1 MAKESSVMRRIL
13 FFAVVSMLLTGCG
26 MAPGSFVAQVP
37 TEGPIEQGQ
46 LVANT
51 SANQFIRVI
60 ARPPRDGMTPTEIVQ
75 GFLESSASFDN
86 NHAVARSYLTPEAAG
101 NWDPSS
107 GVDVYDGVPT
117 LVEAGAAVLFST
129 TLNGRISSIG
139 RYTVED
145 PGTQLQQSFFLAQR
159 DGQWRINLAPNGLL
173 LSNFDV
179 NRAYRSFPLYFFNPS
194 FQTLVPDARLIPVI
208 GPALGTTL
216 IQRLISGPNQ
226 WLRPAVRTGFP
237 PGVEL
242 AVDAVPIENGIA
254 RVNLTASVALANDAA
269 RLALSQQIVWTLRQ
283 LPKVQFVEIL
293 VNGTPLSVPG
303 TASPQSRDAWP
314 EVNPNGLPAD
324 AVGYASTG
332 AGLVRLTSSG
342 NISVPGEFG
351 ALEEGPITKFAVSN
365 NGKRVIAS
373 TPNGELLWGSLII
386 GSAFESVT
394 PTADPLVGAQSLA
407 FDGDTTAWIVT
418 DRGIAQT
425 LLPTGETNEIEII
438 GLDQGDFVQS
448 VIPSRDGT
456 RAAMIVS
463 TATGSVLLLA
473 QVSRPT
479 PANVTRIQLL
489 KPMRVE
495 SKLSAVTGLAW
506 SSANTI
512 SVIATETAGTLQ
524 IYEIDL
530 GRGEI
535 QAQGSPADPV
545 SIAAAPGLPSLVTSA
560 DGSIYENSSQSWIV
574 RIQGSAAAY
583 PG

>member
-1 MAKESSVMRRIL
+1 MAKESAVMRRIL
-13 FFAVVSMLLTGCG
+13 LFMAVSVLLTGCG

-37 TEGPIEQGQ
+37 TDGPIEQGQ
-46 LVANT
+46 LVSNA

-101 NWDPSS
+101 DWDPNS
-107 GVDVYDGVPT
+107 GVIVYDGVPT

-129 TLNGRISSIG
+129 TLSGRISNIG

-145 PGTQLQQSFFLAQR
+145 PGSQLQQSFFLAQR
-159 DGQWRINLAPNGLL
+159 DGQWRINLAPSGLL

-216 IQRLISGPNQ
+216 IQRLIAGPNQ

-237 PGVEL
+237 AGVEL

-254 RVNLTASVALANDAA
+254 RVNLTASAALANDVA
-269 RLALSQQIVWTLRQ
+269 RVALSQQIVWTLRQ
-283 LPKVQFVEIL
+283 LPEVQFIEIS

-303 TASPQSRDAWP
+303 TTSPQSRDAWP
-314 EVNPNGLPAD
+314 KVNPNGLPID
-324 AVGYASTG
+324 AVGYASTE
-332 AGLVRLTSSG
+332 AGLVRLISSG
-342 NISVPGEFG
+342 NIPVPGKFG

-373 TPNGELLWGSLII
+373 TPNGELWWGSLLI
-386 GSAFESVT
+386 GSAFESAT
-394 PTADPLVGAQSLA
+394 PTADALSGVQSIA
-407 FDGDTTAWIVT
+407 FDGDTTAWIVS
-418 DRGIAQT
+418 DSGKVQT
-425 LLPTGETNEIEII
+425 LLPTGETFEIQIR

-448 VIPSRDGT
+448 VTPSRDGT
-456 RAAMIVS
+456 RAAIVVS
-463 TATGSVLLLA
+463 TETGSVLLLA

-479 PANVTRIQLL
+479 PANVTQIQLL
-489 KPMRVE
+489 KPTRVE
-495 SKLSAVTGLAW
+495 SKLSVVTALAW

-512 SVIATETAGTLQ
+512 AVIATETAGTLQ

-545 SIAAAPGLPSLVTSA
+545 SIAAAPGLPTLVTSA
-560 DGSIYENSSQSWIV
+560 DGSIYENSSQSWVV

>member
-1 MAKESSVMRRIL
+1 MAKEKSVMRRIL
-13 FFAVVSMLLTGCG
+13 LFVVVSVLLTGCG

-37 TEGPIEQGQ
+37 TNGPIEQGQ
-46 LVANT
+46 LVSNT

-101 NWDPSS
+101 DWDPSS
-107 GVDVYDGVPT
+107 GVVVYDGVPT

-129 TLNGRISSIG
+129 TLSGRISSIG

-216 IQRLISGPNQ
+216 IQRLIAGPNQ
-226 WLRPAVRTGFP
+226 WLRPVVRTGFP
-237 PGVEL
+237 TGVEL

-269 RLALSQQIVWTLRQ
+269 RVALSQQIVWTLRQ
-283 LPKVQFVEIL
+283 LPEVQFIEIL

-324 AVGYASTG
+324 AVGYASTD
-332 AGLVRLTSSG
+332 AGLVRLTSSR
-342 NISVPGEFG
+342 NISVPGDFG
-351 ALEEGPITKFAVSN
+351 ALQESPITKFAVSN

-373 TPNGELLWGSLII
+373 TPNGELLWGSLLI

-394 PTADPLVGAQSLA
+394 PTADALVGAQSLA

-425 LLPTGETNEIEII
+425 LLPTGETYEIEII

-495 SKLSAVTGLAW
+495 SKLSAVTALAW

-512 SVIATETAGTLQ
+512 SVIANETAGTLQ

>member
-1 MAKESSVMRRIL
+1 MRRIL
-13 FFAVVSMLLTGCG
+13 LFVVVSVLLTGCG

-37 TEGPIEQGQ
+37 TDGPIEQGQ
-46 LVANT
+46 LVSNT

-101 NWDPSS
+101 DWDPSS
-107 GVDVYDGVPT
+107 GVVVYDGVPT

-129 TLNGRISSIG
+129 ALNGRISNIG
-139 RYTVED
+139 RYTVEN

-159 DGQWRINLAPNGLL
+159 DGQWRISLAPNGLL

-216 IQRLISGPNQ
+216 IQRLIAGPNQ

-237 PGVEL
+237 AGVEL

-254 RVNLTASVALANDAA
+254 RVNLNASVALASDAA
-269 RLALSQQIVWTLRQ
+269 RTALSQQIVWTLRQ
-283 LPKVQFVEIL
+283 LPEVAFVEIS

-303 TASPQSRDAWP
+303 TTSPQSRDAWP
-314 EVNPNGLPAD
+314 EVNPNGLSSD

-332 AGLVRLTSSG
+332 TGVVRLTPLED
-342 NISVPGEFG
+342 ISVPGAFG
-351 ALEEGPITKFAVSN
+351 ALEETFAKLAVSN
-365 NGKRVIAS
+365 DGERAIGS
-373 TPNGELLWGSLII
+373 TSNGELVWGSFLI
-386 GSAFESVT
+386 GAAFESAA
-394 PTADPLVGAQSLA
+394 PTVEALAGVQSIA
-407 FDGDTTAWIVT
+407 FDGDTTVWIVDDSGT
-418 DRGIAQT
+418 AQT
-425 LLPTGETNEIEII
+425 LLPTGETFEIEIL
-438 GLDQGDFVQS
+438 GLEQGDFVQS

-456 RAAMIVS
+456 RAAIIVS
-463 TATGSVLLLA
+463 TEIGSVLLLA
-473 QVSRPT
+473 QISRPT

-495 SKLSAVTGLAW
+495 SKLSAVSAIAW

-512 SVIATETAGTLQ
+512 AVIATETAGTLQ

-530 GRGEI
+530 GRGEV

-545 SIAAAPGLPSLVTSA
+545 SIAAGPGLPTLVTSA

>member
-1 MAKESSVMRRIL
+1 MAKEWTLMRRIL
-13 FFAVVSMLLTGCG
+13 LFVVVSVLLTGCG

-37 TEGPIEQGQ
+37 TDGPIEQGQ

-101 NWDPSS
+101 DWDPSS
-107 GVDVYDGVPT
+107 GVVVYDGVPT

-129 TLNGRISSIG
+129 ALNGRISNIG
-139 RYTVED
+139 RYTVEN

-159 DGQWRINLAPNGLL
+159 DGQWRISLAPNGLL

-216 IQRLISGPNQ
+216 IQRLIAGPNQ

-237 PGVEL
+237 AGVEL

-254 RVNLTASVALANDAA
+254 RVNLNASVALASDAA
-269 RLALSQQIVWTLRQ
+269 RTALSQQIVWTLRQ
-283 LPKVQFVEIL
+283 LPEVAFVEIS

-303 TASPQSRDAWP
+303 TTSPQSRDAWP
-314 EVNPNGLPAD
+314 EVNPNGLSSD

-332 AGLVRLTSSG
+332 TGVVRLTPLED
-342 NISVPGEFG
+342 ISVPGAFG
-351 ALEEGPITKFAVSN
+351 ALEETFAKLAVSN
-365 NGKRVIAS
+365 DGERAIGS
-373 TPNGELLWGSLII
+373 TSNGELVWGSFLI
-386 GSAFESVT
+386 GAAFESAA
-394 PTADPLVGAQSLA
+394 PTVEALAGVQSIA
-407 FDGDTTAWIVT
+407 FDGDTTVWIVDDSGT
-418 DRGIAQT
+418 AQT
-425 LLPTGETNEIEII
+425 LLPTGETFEIEIL
-438 GLDQGDFVQS
+438 GLEQGDFVQS

-456 RAAMIVS
+456 RAAIIVS
-463 TATGSVLLLA
+463 TEIGSVLLLA
-473 QVSRPT
+473 QISRPT

-495 SKLSAVTGLAW
+495 SKLSAVSAIAW

-512 SVIATETAGTLQ
+512 AVIATETAGTLQ

-530 GRGEI
+530 GRGEV

-545 SIAAAPGLPSLVTSA
+545 SIAAGPGLPTLVTSA

>member
-1 MAKESSVMRRIL
+1 MAKEWALIRR
-13 FFAVVSMLLTGCG
+13 FFLIGLVGALLTGCG

-37 TEGPIEQGQ
+37 TDGPIEQGQ

-60 ARPPRDGMTPTEIVQ
+60 ARPPRAGMSPTEIVQ

-86 NHAVARSYLTPEAAG
+86 NHAVARSYLTLEAAEE
-101 NWDPSS
+101 WDPSS
-107 GVDVYDGVPT
+107 GVIVYDGVPT

-159 DGQWRINLAPNGLL
+159 DGQWRINLAPSGLL

-216 IQRLISGPNQ
+216 IQRLIDGPNQ

-237 PGVEL
+237 AGVEL

-254 RVNLTASVALANDAA
+254 RVNLNASGALANDAA
-269 RLALSQQIVWTLRQ
+269 RVALSQQIVWTLRQ
-283 LPKVQFVEIL
+283 LPEVQFVDIS

-303 TASPQSRDAWP
+303 TPSPQSRDAWP
-314 EVNPNGLPAD
+314 EVNPNGLPSD
-324 AVGYASTG
+324 AAGYASTAIG
-332 AGLVRLTSSG
+332 VVRLAVSG
-342 NISVPGEFG
+342 NIPVPGEFG
-351 ALEEGPITKFAVSN
+351 ALEDNLTKLAVSN
-365 NGKRVIAS
+365 NGRRAIAS
-373 TPNGELLWGSLII
+373 TSNGELIWGSLVI
-386 GSAFESVT
+386 GSRFESVA
-394 PTADPLVGAQSLA
+394 PTAEAIAGVQSIA
-407 FDGDTTAWIVT
+407 FDGDTTVWAVN

-425 LLPTGETNEIEII
+425 LLPTGETFDIEIL
-438 GLDQGDFVQS
+438 GLAPGDFVQS
-448 VIPSRDGT
+448 VVPSRDGT
-456 RAAMIVS
+456 RAAIIVF
-463 TATGSVLLLA
+463 TETGSELLLA
-473 QVSRPT
+473 QVIRPS
-479 PANVTRIQLL
+479 PANVTRIQLQ
-489 KPMRVE
+489 KPIRIE
-495 SKLSAVTGLAW
+495 SKLSAVTALAW

-512 SVIATETAGTLQ
+512 AVIATETAGTLQ
-524 IYEIDL
+524 IYEIEV
-530 GRGEI
+530 GRGEV

-545 SIAAAPGLPSLVTSA
+545 SIAAAPGLPTLVSSA

-574 RIQGSAAAY
+574 RIQGSASAY

>member
-1 MAKESSVMRRIL
+1 MAKEWTLMRRIL
-13 FFAVVSMLLTGCG
+13 LFVVVSVLLTGCG

-37 TEGPIEQGQ
+37 TDGPIEQGQ
-46 LVANT
+46 LVSNT

-101 NWDPSS
+101 DWDPSS
-107 GVDVYDGVPT
+107 GVVVYDGVPT

-129 TLNGRISSIG
+129 ALNGRISNIG
-139 RYTVED
+139 RYTVEN

-159 DGQWRINLAPNGLL
+159 DGQWRISLAPNGLL

-216 IQRLISGPNQ
+216 IQRLIAGPNQ

-237 PGVEL
+237 AGVEL

-254 RVNLTASVALANDAA
+254 RVNLNASVALASDAA
-269 RLALSQQIVWTLRQ
+269 RTALSQQIVWTLRQ
-283 LPKVQFVEIL
+283 LPEVAFVEIS

-303 TASPQSRDAWP
+303 TTSPQSRDAWP
-314 EVNPNGLPAD
+314 EVNPNGLSSD

-332 AGLVRLTSSG
+332 TGVVRLTPLED
-342 NISVPGEFG
+342 ISVPGAFG
-351 ALEEGPITKFAVSN
+351 ALEETFAKLAVSN
-365 NGKRVIAS
+365 DGERAIGS
-373 TPNGELLWGSLII
+373 TSNGELVWGSFLI
-386 GSAFESVT
+386 GAAFESAA
-394 PTADPLVGAQSLA
+394 PTVEALAGVQSIA
-407 FDGDTTAWIVT
+407 FDGDTTVWIVDDSGT
-418 DRGIAQT
+418 AQT
-425 LLPTGETNEIEII
+425 LLPTGETFEIEIL
-438 GLDQGDFVQS
+438 GLEQGDFVQS

-456 RAAMIVS
+456 RAAIIVS
-463 TATGSVLLLA
+463 TEIGSVLLLA
-473 QVSRPT
+473 QISRPT

-495 SKLSAVTGLAW
+495 SKLSAVSAIAW

-512 SVIATETAGTLQ
+512 AVIATETAGTLQ

-530 GRGEI
+530 GRGEV

-545 SIAAAPGLPSLVTSA
+545 SIAAGPGLPTLVTSA

>member
-1 MAKESSVMRRIL
+1 MAKEWTLIRRIL
-13 FFAVVSMLLTGCG
+13 FFGIVSVLLTGCG

-37 TEGPIEQGQ
+37 TDGPIEQGQ
-46 LVANT
+46 LVSNT

-60 ARPPRDGMTPTEIVQ
+60 ARPPRDGMSPTEIVQ

-101 NWDPSS
+101 EWDPSS
-107 GVDVYDGVPT
+107 GVIVYDGVPT

-129 TLNGRISSIG
+129 TLNGRISNIG

-159 DGQWRINLAPNGLL
+159 DGQWRINLAPAGLL

-216 IQRLISGPNQ
+216 IQRLIDGPNQ
-226 WLRPAVRTGFP
+226 WLRPVVRTGFP
-237 PGVEL
+237 AGVEL
-242 AVDAVPIENGIA
+242 AVDSVPIENGIA
-254 RVNLTASVALANDAA
+254 RVNLNASVALANDAA
-269 RLALSQQIVWTLRQ
+269 RVALSQQIVWTLRQ
-283 LPKVQFVEIL
+283 LPEVQFVEIS

-314 EVNPNGLPAD
+314 EVNPNGLPGD
-324 AVGYASTG
+324 AAGYASTAIG
-332 AGLVRLTSSG
+332 VVRLAVSG
-342 NISVPGEFG
+342 NIPVPGEFG
-351 ALEEGPITKFAVSN
+351 ALADSLTKFAVSN
-365 NGKRVIAS
+365 NGRRAIAS
-373 TPNGELLWGSLII
+373 TSTGELIWGSLVI
-386 GSAFESVT
+386 GSRFESVA
-394 PTADPLVGAQSLA
+394 PTVEAIAGVQSIA
-407 FDGDTTAWIVT
+407 FDGDTTVWIVN

-425 LLPTGETNEIEII
+425 LLPTGETFDIEIL
-438 GLDQGDFVQS
+438 GLAPNDFVQS
-448 VIPSRDGT
+448 VVPSRDGT
-456 RAAMIVS
+456 RAAIIVS
-463 TATGSVLLLA
+463 TESGSELLLA
-473 QVSRPT
+473 QVNRPS
-479 PANVTRIQLL
+479 PANVTRIQLQ
-489 KPMRVE
+489 KPMRIE
-495 SKLSAVTGLAW
+495 SKLSAVTALAW

-512 SVIATETAGTLQ
+512 TVIGTETAGTLQ
-524 IYEIDL
+524 IYEIDV

-545 SIAAAPGLPSLVTSA
+545 SIAAAPGLPTLVTSA
-560 DGSIYENSSQSWIV
+560 DGSIYENSSQSWLV

>member
-1 MAKESSVMRRIL
+1 MRRIL
-13 FFAVVSMLLTGCG
+13 LLGVVSVLLAGCG

-46 LVANT
+46 LVSNT

-60 ARPPRDGMTPTEIVQ
+60 ARPPREGMTPTEIVQ

-101 NWDPSS
+101 DWDPSS
-107 GVDVYDGVPT
+107 GVVVYDGVPT

-129 TLNGRISSIG
+129 TLNGRISNIG

-159 DGQWRINLAPNGLL
+159 DGQWRIDLAPDGLL

-216 IQRLISGPNQ
+216 IQRLIAGPNQ
-226 WLRPAVRTGFP
+226 WLRPVVRTGFP
-237 PGVEL
+237 AGVEL

-254 RVNLTASVALANDAA
+254 RVNLNASVALANDAA
-269 RLALSQQIVWTLRQ
+269 RVALSQQIVWTLRQ
-283 LPKVQFVEIL
+283 LPEVQFVEIS
-293 VNGTPLSVPG
+293 VNGAPLSVPG

-314 EVNPNGLPAD
+314 EVNPNGLPSD
-324 AVGYASTG
+324 AVGYASTSIG
-332 AGLVRLTSSG
+332 VVRLTSSG
-342 NISVPGEFG
+342 NISVPGAFG
-351 ALEEGPITKFAVSN
+351 GLEDTVTKLAVSN
-365 NGKRVIAS
+365 NGKRAIAS
-373 TPNGELLWGSLII
+373 TSSGELVWGSLLI
-386 GSAFESVT
+386 GSTFESIN
-394 PTADPLVGAQSLA
+394 PTAEALSGAQSIA
-407 FDGDTTAWIVT
+407 FDGNTTAWIVS
-418 DRGIAQT
+418 DSGAART
-425 LLPTGETNEIEII
+425 LLPSGETFDIEIL
-438 GLDQGDFVQS
+438 GLEQDDFVQS

-456 RAAMIVS
+456 RAAIIVS
-463 TATGSVLLLA
+463 TETGSVLLLA
-473 QVSRPT
+473 QVIRPT

-489 KPMRVE
+489 KPMRIE
-495 SKLSAVTGLAW
+495 SKLSAITALAW

-524 IYEIDL
+524 IYEVDL

-545 SIAAAPGLPSLVTSA
+545 SIAAAPGLPTLVTSA

>member
-1 MAKESSVMRRIL
+1 MRKIL
-13 FFAVVSMLLTGCG
+13 LFVVVSVLLTGCG

-37 TEGPIEQGQ
+37 TDGPIEQGQ
-46 LVANT
+46 LVSNT
-51 SANQFIRVI
+51 SADQFIRVI
-60 ARPPRDGMTPTEIVQ
+60 ARPPRAGMTPTEIVQ

-101 NWDPSS
+101 SWDPSS
-107 GVDVYDGVPT
+107 GVAVYDGVPT

-129 TLNGRISSIG
+129 ALNGRISSIG
-139 RYTVED
+139 RYTVEN

-159 DGQWRINLAPNGLL
+159 DGEWRISLAPNGLL

-194 FQTLVPDARLIPVI
+194 FQTLVPDARLLPVI

-216 IQRLISGPNQ
+216 IQRLIEGPNQ

-237 PGVEL
+237 DGVEL

-254 RVNLTASVALANDAA
+254 QVNLNASVALASDAA
-269 RLALSQQIVWTLRQ
+269 RVALSQQIVWTLRQ
-283 LPKVQFVEIL
+283 LPEVAFVEIS

-303 TASPQSRDAWP
+303 TTSPQSRDAWP
-314 EVNPNGLPAD
+314 EVNPNGLSGD

-332 AGLVRLTSSG
+332 AGVVRLTPVG
-342 NISVPGEFG
+342 DIPVPGVFG
-351 ALEEGPITKFAVSN
+351 VLEDTLTKLAVSS
-365 NGKRVIAS
+365 NGMRAIAS
-373 TPNGELLWGSLII
+373 TSNGELVWGSFLI
-386 GSAFESVT
+386 GAAFESPT
-394 PTADPLVGAQSLA
+394 PPLEALLGAQSIA
-407 FDGDTTAWIVT
+407 FDGSTTAWIVT
-418 DRGIAQT
+418 DNGKAQT
-425 LLPTGETNEIEII
+425 LSPTGELFDIEIL
-438 GLDQGDFVQS
+438 GLGQGNFVQS

-456 RAAMIVS
+456 RAAIIVS
-463 TATGSVLLLA
+463 TETGSVLMLA

-479 PANVTRIQLL
+479 PANITQVQLL
-489 KPMRVE
+489 KPIRVE
-495 SKLSAVTGLAW
+495 SKLSVVTALAW

-545 SIAAAPGLPSLVTSA
+545 SIAAAPGLPTLVTSA
-560 DGSIYENSSQSWIV
+560 DGSIYENSSQSWLV
-574 RIQGSAAAY
+574 RTPGSAAAY

>member
-1 MAKESSVMRRIL
+1 MRRIL
-13 FFAVVSMLLTGCG
+13 LLGVVSVLLAGCG

-46 LVANT
+46 LVSNT

-60 ARPPRDGMTPTEIVQ
+60 ARPPREGMTPTEIVQ

-101 NWDPSS
+101 DWDPSS
-107 GVDVYDGVPT
+107 GVVVYDGVPT

-129 TLNGRISSIG
+129 TLNGRISNIG

-159 DGQWRINLAPNGLL
+159 DGQWRIDLAPDGLL

-216 IQRLISGPNQ
+216 IQRLIAGPNQ
-226 WLRPAVRTGFP
+226 WLRPVVRTGFP
-237 PGVEL
+237 AGVEL

-254 RVNLTASVALANDAA
+254 RVNLNASVALANDAA
-269 RLALSQQIVWTLRQ
+269 RVALSQQIVWTLRQ
-283 LPKVQFVEIL
+283 LPEVQFVEIS

-314 EVNPNGLPAD
+314 EVNPNGLPSD
-324 AVGYASTG
+324 AVGYASTSIG
-332 AGLVRLTSSG
+332 VVRLTSSG
-342 NISVPGEFG
+342 NISVPGAFG
-351 ALEEGPITKFAVSN
+351 GLEDTVTKLAVSN
-365 NGKRVIAS
+365 NGKRAIAS
-373 TPNGELLWGSLII
+373 TSSGELVWGSLLI
-386 GSAFESVT
+386 GSTFESIN
-394 PTADPLVGAQSLA
+394 PTAEALSGVQSIA
-407 FDGDTTAWIVT
+407 FDGNTTAWIVS
-418 DRGIAQT
+418 DSGAART
-425 LLPTGETNEIEII
+425 LLPSGETFDIEIL
-438 GLDQGDFVQS
+438 GLEQDDFVQS

-456 RAAMIVS
+456 RAAIIVS
-463 TATGSVLLLA
+463 TETGSVLLLA
-473 QVSRPT
+473 QVIRPT

-489 KPMRVE
+489 KPMRIE
-495 SKLSAVTGLAW
+495 SKLSAITALAW

-524 IYEIDL
+524 IYEVDL

-545 SIAAAPGLPSLVTSA
+545 SIAAAPGLPTLVTSA

>member
-1 MAKESSVMRRIL
+1 MAKEWTLIRRIL
-13 FFAVVSMLLTGCG
+13 LIGVVGVLLTGCG

-37 TEGPIEQGQ
+37 TDGPIEQGQ
-46 LVANT
+46 LVSNT

-60 ARPPRDGMTPTEIVQ
+60 ARPPRDGMSPTEIVQ

-101 NWDPSS
+101 EWDPSS
-107 GVDVYDGVPT
+107 GVIVYDGVPT

-129 TLNGRISSIG
+129 TLNGRISNIG

-145 PGTQLQQSFFLAQR
+145 PGTQLQQSFFLSQR
-159 DGQWRINLAPNGLL
+159 DGQWRINLAPAGLL

-216 IQRLISGPNQ
+216 IQRLIDGPNQ
-226 WLRPAVRTGFP
+226 WLRPVVRTGFP
-237 PGVEL
+237 AGVEL

-254 RVNLTASVALANDAA
+254 RVSLNASVALANDAA
-269 RLALSQQIVWTLRQ
+269 RVALSQQIVWTLRQ
-283 LPKVQFVEIL
+283 LPEVQFVEIS

-314 EVNPNGLPAD
+314 EVNPNGLPSD
-324 AVGYASTG
+324 AAGYASTAVG
-332 AGLVRLTSSG
+332 VVRLAVSG
-342 NISVPGEFG
+342 NIPVPGEFG
-351 ALEEGPITKFAVSN
+351 GLKDSLTKFAVAN
-365 NGKRVIAS
+365 NGRRAIAS
-373 TPNGELLWGSLII
+373 TSNGELIWGSLVI
-386 GSAFESVT
+386 GSRFESVA
-394 PTADPLVGAQSLA
+394 PTVEAIAGVQSIA
-407 FDGDTTAWIVT
+407 FDGDTTVWIVN

-425 LLPTGETNEIEII
+425 LLPTGETFDIEIL
-438 GLDQGDFVQS
+438 GLADSDFVQS
-448 VIPSRDGT
+448 VVPSRDGT
-456 RAAMIVS
+456 RAAIIVS
-463 TATGSVLLLA
+463 TESGSELLLA
-473 QVSRPT
+473 QVNRPS
-479 PANVTRIQLL
+479 PANVTRIQLQ
-489 KPMRVE
+489 KPMRIE
-495 SKLSAVTGLAW
+495 SKLSAVTALAW

-512 SVIATETAGTLQ
+512 TVIGTETAGTLQ
-524 IYEIDL
+524 IYEIDI

-545 SIAAAPGLPSLVTSA
+545 SIAAAPGLPTLVTSA
-560 DGSIYENSSQSWIV
+560 DGSIYENSSQSWLV

>member
-1 MAKESSVMRRIL
+1 MAKEWTLMRRIL
-13 FFAVVSMLLTGCG
+13 LFVVVSVLLTGCG

-37 TEGPIEQGQ
+37 TDGPIEQGQ
-46 LVANT
+46 LVSNT

-60 ARPPRDGMTPTEIVQ
+60 ARPPRDGMTPTEVVQ

-101 NWDPSS
+101 DWDPSS
-107 GVDVYDGVPT
+107 GVVVYDGVPT

-129 TLNGRISSIG
+129 ALNGRISNIG
-139 RYTVED
+139 RYTVEN

-159 DGQWRINLAPNGLL
+159 DGQWRISLAPNGLL

-216 IQRLISGPNQ
+216 IQRLIAGPNQ

-237 PGVEL
+237 AGVEL

-254 RVNLTASVALANDAA
+254 RVNLNASVALASDAA
-269 RLALSQQIVWTLRQ
+269 RTALSQQIVWTLRQ
-283 LPKVQFVEIL
+283 LPEVAFVEIS

-303 TASPQSRDAWP
+303 TTSPQSRDAWP
-314 EVNPNGLPAD
+314 EVNPNGLSSD

-332 AGLVRLTSSG
+332 TGVVRLTPLED
-342 NISVPGEFG
+342 ISVPGAFG
-351 ALEEGPITKFAVSN
+351 ALEDTFAKLAVSN
-365 NGKRVIAS
+365 DGERAIGS
-373 TPNGELLWGSLII
+373 TSNGELVWGSFLI
-386 GSAFESVT
+386 GAAFESAA
-394 PTADPLVGAQSLA
+394 PTVEALAGVQSIA
-407 FDGDTTAWIVT
+407 FDGDTTAWIVDDSGT
-418 DRGIAQT
+418 AQT
-425 LLPTGETNEIEII
+425 LLRTGETFEIEIL
-438 GLDQGDFVQS
+438 GLEQGDFVQS

-456 RAAMIVS
+456 RAAIVVS
-463 TATGSVLLLA
+463 TEIGSVLLLA
-473 QVSRPT
+473 LVSRPT

-495 SKLSAVTGLAW
+495 SKLSAVSAIAW
-506 SSANTI
+506 SSANTVA
-512 SVIATETAGTLQ
+512 VIATETAGTLQ

-530 GRGEI
+530 GRGEV

-545 SIAAAPGLPSLVTSA
+545 SIAAGPGFPTLVTSA